1 MSSMQDYELYVNNFV
16 VSVYE
21 CTPYWQSIP
30 YSGKFWQE
38 KILANLASMH
48 GFAKILFA
56 IFINTE
62 SAVDAVHR

>member
-1 MSSMQDYELYVNNFV
+1 MQTLLFPSLSTVTHHHSNMY
-16 VSVYE
+16 
-21 CTPYWQSIP
+21 IP